1 MYKKIYSLLASL
13 ILLTAC
19 SEEILQDNN
28 NPVVKGEEVTMSFT
42 LDIPSASM
50 LSKST
55 DIPEVNGEPV
65 VANLKMYAFDGDKK
79 FLKIITPSNVTASEY
94 TATIPLE
101 TRVIHFISNYD
112 GDKLTEALLKD
123 KTEDYILSLSTSEYI
138 FWSVKRFPSQPPADL
153 GTISLYRNWAKV
165 SVVNDAAI
173 EGKKILSNVRY
184 FVYRTSQV
192 SSIVQEE
199 VDKINMP
206 SITPFPYGNL
216 PTTGMPATSIEVIDN
231 VDNFAYLFENDNS
244 NSQNATYVIIEAY
257 YDDDRTPSY
266 YKIDFSNNTGD
277 VMELYNILRNK
288 WYQITI
294 MAVAGR
300 GCTFAEV
307 IDPDKVPDNNI
318 TASAQL
324 NDYPKISFGGESL
337 EVSGTTFL
345 FTEPAGSMFDM
356 TAIFKDGDIPDVDK
370 LRVVQNKAD
379 LENVLVYS
387 DEDPEAD
394 ALTVTKNFP
403 TPGFVAISGQV
414 KGVQATSQKGHFYVV
429 GGALQRKITII
440 VQKAYDFINFTLTK
454 ADAAVGSDVTAH
466 FELPANIEKSIFP
479 LEVSF
484 ETKKLYSAEDGIR
497 IEHVGSNYRYV
508 YTVKEYNEAGYN
520 VSFKTNDKNATE
532 MVYLTAKY
540 FNQAEAQLRSGAPL
554 YNFSDVTVSNPYY
567 GVGEDVTLDIS
578 FPGGT
583 QLPVTVY
590 ISAPTLDG
598 PTMYTF
604 QQGDGLSK
612 QLKYTT
618 KIADATGEI
627 TVSADDYVS
636 QTKQIASQKYVFS
649 DITVSNPYYGIGE
662 SVTLDITLPTA
673 AKLPVTVSI
682 AAPTLDG
689 PTTWTFN
696 PGDDLTK
703 QLAYTTNV
711 ANATGAITVSSD
723 NYVTETRA
731 ITTHMFEFENV
742 TVSNAYYG
750 VGESFQVK
758 FTVPADAK
766 LPVDVTIDAPNMD
779 GTKTITVTDAGVEY
793 AFDLT
798 SNVANSAGNITLS
811 AEGFTSISDSYK
823 CITREAITTNLSSE
837 KITYSRF
844 NRTLTGIPSEVN
856 GNTNAS
862 LQSVNNDGKYV
873 AKIAVN
879 VDVNA
884 MVRFSHRG
892 TIGTYTEDVKIAD
905 LIEGKAFHLD

>member
-55 DIPEVNGEPV
+55 EMPEDENGEPIV
-65 VANLKMYAFDGDKK
+65 SGLKLYVFDGNKD
-79 FLKIITPSNVTASEY
+79 FLDVIVPSVNGVNY

-112 GDKLTEALLKD
+112 DVDNKLTKTALTG
-123 KTEDYILSLSTSEYI
+123 KTEEYILSLYTNEYI
-138 FWSVKRFPSQPPADL
+138 FWAVKRFQSQPPSNLDKI
-153 GTISLYRNWAKV
+153 TLYRNWAKV
-165 SVVNDAAI
+165 SVVNNAALS
-173 EGKKILSNVRY
+173 GKQILSNVRY
-184 FVYRTSQV
+184 FVYRTAQV

-199 VDKINMP
+199 LDKINMP

-216 PTTGMPATSIEVIDN
+216 PNAMPATGKNGSIEVKN
-231 VDNFAYLFENDNS
+231 NEDNFAYLFENDNS
-244 NSQNATYVIIEAY
+244 VSGNATYVIIEANY
-257 YDDDRTPSY
+257 MDDLTPTY
-266 YKIDFSNNTGD
+266 YKIDFSNKTGD
-277 VMELYNILRNK
+277 VMELYDILRNK

-294 MAVAGR
+294 QGVAGP

-324 NDYPKISFGGESL
+324 NDYPKISFGDESL

-345 FTEPAGSMFDM
+345 FTEPEGAVFDM
-356 TAIFKDGDIPDVDK
+356 TAIFKESNIPNLDK
-370 LRVVQNKAD
+370 LKIVQNRAD
-379 LENVLVYS
+379 LENVLLYGD
-387 DEDPEAD
+387 DEPETL
-394 ALTVTKNFP
+394 ALSVTNNVP
-403 TPGFVAISGQV
+403 TIGFATISGDV
-414 KGVQATSQKGHFYVV
+414 KGVQGSSKKGHFYVV

-497 IEHVGSNYRYV
+497 IEHVGSGYRYV

-520 VSFKTNDKNATE
+520 VSFKTNEKNATE

-578 FPGGT
+578 FPSGT

-590 ISAPTLDG
+590 ITAPTLDG

-604 QQGDGLSK
+604 NS
-612 QLKYTT
+612 
-618 KIADATGEI
+618 GE
-627 TVSADDYVS
+627 
-636 QTKQIASQKYVFS
+636 
-649 DITVSNPYYGIGE
+649 G
-662 SVTLDITLPTA
+662 
-673 AKLPVTVSI
+673 
-682 AAPTLDG
+682 
-689 PTTWTFN
+689 
-696 PGDDLTK
+696 LTK
-703 QLAYTTNV
+703 QLHYTTNV
-711 ANATGAITVSSD
+711 ADAAGSVTVSAED
-723 NYVTETRA
+723 YVTETRQ
-731 ITTHMFEFENV
+731 ITSRILDFENV
-742 TVSNAYYG
+742 TVPNSYYG

-758 FTVPADAK
+758 FNVPADAK
-766 LPVDVTIDAPNMD
+766 FPVDVTITASNMN
-779 GTKTITVTDAGVEY
+779 GTKTITVENAGEY
-793 AFDLT
+793 TFDLT
-798 SNVANSAGNITLS
+798 TNVANSAGSITLS
-811 AEGFTSISDSYK
+811 AEGYNNAKKDYVCMAKKGTVVLGNAGGFKYK
-823 CITREAITTNLSSE
+823 QTMSSAKNMPKDTKITTNNSSVSV
-837 KITYSRF
+837 KAIANGQY
-844 NRTLTGIPSEVN
+844 EV
-856 GNTNAS
+856 TI
-862 LQSVNNDGKYV
+862 NND
-873 AKIAVN
+873 IN
-879 VDVNA
+879 V
-884 MVRFSHRG
+884 G
-892 TIGTYTEDVKIAD
+892 TSVTITADSPGDAWLDKDATHTVLQMLQKENITVK
-905 LIEGKAFHLD
+905 